1 MQETQQPQIDLTNT
15 TSIEGFDGGVLFGQG
30 VILRK
35 ISKFVLGSDE
45 DGVIPIPVF
54 YDLVS
59 KKILIDSLPREI
71 RDEYK
76 EFSF

>member
-1 MQETQQPQIDLTNT
+1 MGVSAL
-15 TSIEGFDGGVLFGQG
+15 SEGVEALPEDGEVLFGQG

-54 YDLVS
+54 YDLIS
-59 KKILIDSLPREI
+59 KKYLKTNAIEI
-71 RDEYK
+71 RI
-76 EFSF
+76 